1 MSTPAFY
8 DELRALRR
16 QRLLDAAAELISAEG
31 WEKLTMTRVSDRSGI
46 PRQSLY
52 KEVRSKTELGEA
64 VVRREVERFL
74 AGMEDAVRAH
84 PTDLAAGLVAA
95 VRFSLEAGARNELL
109 TAILGAGQGSELLAL
124 LTSRP
129 DAVLGQAVAG
139 VRASVR
145 RHHDTLPDDGT
156 LDALLDCVVR
166 LTLSHMLQPTV
177 EIGCATARI
186 GAVVRC
192 LSGGA
197 TDEAS

>member
-1 MSTPAFY
+1 MSSPAFY

-16 QRLLDAAAELISAEG
+16 QRLLDAAAELISTEG

-74 AGMEDAVRAH
+74 AGMEDAIRVH

-95 VRFSLEAGARNELL
+95 ARFSLQAGARNELL

-129 DAVLGQAVAG
+129 DAVLSQAVAG
-139 VRASVR
+139 IRASVR
-145 RHHDTLPDDGT
+145 RHHDTLPDDET
-156 LDALLDCVVR
+156 LDALLDSVVR

-177 EIGCATARI
+177 DTGRAAARI
-186 GAVVRC
+186 AAVVRC
-192 LSGGA
+192 GLA
-197 TDEAS
+197 ADR